1 MLSNQAVEDEIENA
15 DRSLAVL
22 SIFAMNYHLDLSK
35 WKTFADDAENNYLG
49 MYGSRRTFAENYAD
63 RIGLFL
69 NHNETDGR
77 FGMLVKYFNFDY
89 WVHDLFKDG
98 TVWEH
103 EGHYFQAL

>member
-1 MLSNQAVEDEIENA
+1 MPVASREVIEEQIENA

-35 WKTFADDAENNYLG
+35 WESFADDAENNYLG
-49 MYGSRRTFAENYAD
+49 NYGSRRTFAENYAD
-63 RIGLFL
+63 RIGIL
-69 NHNETDGR
+69 NSGGNGQIKTLAR
-77 FGMLVKYFNFDY
+77 YFNYDL
-89 WVHDLFKDG
+89 WVHDLFQDG